1 MTNSSQ
7 QNERFNELLG
17 IIREHV
23 ISLKSEIKTLKKENN
38 RLKQK
43 IEDMQGNQTDIMSAI
58 SETERIALRNQVSGL
73 ISKIDKYIDNDHEIH

>member
-23 ISLKSEIKTLKKENN
+23 TSLKSEIKTLKKENN